1 MQLHERIYVAGHNGL
16 VGSALLRNLGAAGY
30 SGVVTADHSE
40 LDLTD
45 GGAVRSFFRKIRPAY
60 VFLAAA
66 KVGGILA
73 NSTRPAEFIFQ
84 NLAIEVNVIHEAYR
98 AGVKRLLFLGSSC
111 IYPRACPQPIKE
123 EYLLTGPLE
132 NTNRAYAL
140 AKIAGIEMCRAHNF
154 QYATKYI
161 AVMPTN
167 LYGPGD
173 NYDLKSSHVIPALVR
188 KMHEAKM
195 GGQDSVTVWGTG
207 SPRREFLHVDDLADA
222 CVFLMTLP
230 AERYD
235 AIAQMDPPVVNAGCG
250 EDLTIAELAELIGEV
265 VGSTAKISWDRD
277 QPDGTPRKL
286 LDVSRMRALGW
297 SPSILLRQG
306 IASTYQQYLREMQL

>member
-16 VGSALLRNLGAAGY
+16 VGSALLRNLRAAGY
-30 SGVVTADHSE
+30 SDVVTADRSE